1 MKQMRFRKNWENC
14 NKLKVANKWV
24 KVQQPGGE
32 CYIYIYETATVV
44 LLEAVVYIATIPF
57 TDLFIP
63 LTDLYSRPPCLVPLS
78 L

>member
-1 MKQMRFRKNWENC
+1 MKQMRFRKNGENC

-24 KVQQPGGE
+24 KVQQPGSE

-44 LLEAVVYIATIPF
+44 LLKTVVYSATI
-57 TDLFIP
+57 T
-63 LTDLYSRPPCLVPLS
+63 LTDLYSYSRPPCLLPLS